1 MSKRITGMQRYE
13 HGFRD
18 KKKSIKK
25 NGKKMEKKWKKK
37 KTIYESRRI
46 IKSLK

>member
-18 KKKSIKK
+18 KKKKYKK
-25 NGKKMEKKWKKK
+25 KWKKKWKKK
-37 KTIYESRRI
+37 KKLYIKSRRI

>member
-25 NGKKMEKKWKKK
+25 NGKKSGKKK
-37 KTIYESRRI
+37 KNYISKVEES
-46 IKSLK
+46 LNL